1 MVKNT
6 IQYAGG
12 FLILILWVGL
22 VPAFAQ
28 IGSPIITNYPSA
40 VFGATAQTW
49 SIVQDKN
56 GNMFYGT
63 NVGVAKF
70 NGSEWSVYK
79 TPLNSAV
86 RSLAINNA
94 GIIYVGAT
102 REFGFLK
109 PNNLGKYEYV
119 SLSDSLPFKDFTVIL
134 KTFIIDDAVY
144 FLANHQKI
152 FKYRKGLVSEVK
164 LEGITYFRGFLINK
178 DIWLTD
184 KSYGFAR
191 LINDSVVFYDNP
203 KLTVDIY
210 TILPTDNDK
219 FLMGT
224 LKEGLFQYDVL
235 QKKWTKFE
243 NEADKL
249 LQLGNVYHATVLKN
263 GDLALATLKRG
274 VFIISADGKLK
285 YVFDKQS
292 GLINNATYFV
302 SSDAHSDL
310 WIAQEKG
317 ISHVELSVPFNRF
330 GVNSGIDGN
339 IQKLTIYNNNLYCG
353 TSSGIYCMPIDKEEP
368 WNHKT
373 FQQLSPDLIYNLDYC
388 QIQLPNSNQNI
399 LLASFLRDLAVVYP
413 DNHIESIHSTY
424 GCYSISTSVKHP
436 GRVFL
441 GGANGVEVLDLSI
454 ENGKVKV
461 DKSTQLT
468 KMTESIRKI
477 ITAPNGDLWI
487 QSAFNTLFRV
497 SFDEQESLNNYQV
510 FKYPQLSN
518 TYPGIILT
526 GMHRF
531 NGKIF
536 LTSNF
541 GIFSADISLLSLGKQ
556 AFEPDLSMGLN
567 FQKDSIAIQAME
579 KDAFGN
585 YWFASSIG
593 LLKYDISKDEIVLA
607 EFKRL
612 QGRAIQG
619 IHISNHLGVS
629 IISEE
634 DIFILNQ
641 NYQKTPEYNFKV
653 FFDEVEFGTDYLQ
666 QSFDGVFSSNCSLKQ
681 SIPSDQNNFL
691 IKYSAAFFQKSE
703 SITYRYMLE
712 GFEKQWSEPNKR
724 QTVNYTNLPPG
735 KYIFKV
741 RAENIYNKQSN
752 QAEFSFVIV
761 PPWYQKPV
769 ALISFFVFI
778 FALVW
783 LFVFL
788 YTLRLKNDK
797 KKLQAIIKEA
807 IHKEESQK
815 EEIEKQAGKLYLAN
829 LELQKLSLVASKTD
843 NAVSIMDNGGNI
855 EWVNEG
861 YSRLFGFS
869 FGEVIH
875 SKTDLLGEFADVTI
889 NEMVNLWFG
898 DRKPIIF
905 ENQKATKYGTKVW
918 VQTTL
923 TPVLDEHKQ
932 VKNLIAI
939 ETDISR
945 LKYAEFEIA
954 SQKDEIARQRDLA
967 LQQRDAITSQQ
978 KEIIDSIL
986 YAERIQKAVFNK
998 ETDLTVIFKDS
1009 FVYDKP
1015 RDIVSGDFFWV
1026 HEVDNLKLLAVVDST
1041 GHGIPGAFMS
1051 LIGFTFLNSIIKE
1064 NGILEPYQILNLMRE
1079 KVISS
1084 LGQKGDD
1091 NEAKDG
1097 MDVSICVIDTRQ
1109 KLITYAGANNK
1120 SYLINSQELIELEA
1134 DKMPISI
1141 YITAK
1146 QSFTQKQINYQPND
1160 VLYMFTDGYPDQFGG
1175 EHGKKFKSS
1184 RFKMLLKTLSKEN
1197 YNKQKTMLD
1206 IEFLRWK
1213 GALNQVDDI
1222 LIVGVNLE

>member
-1 MVKNT
+1 MLK
-6 IQYAGG
+6 
-12 FLILILWVGL
+12 
-22 VPAFAQ
+22 
-28 IGSPIITNYPSA
+28 IGNI
-40 VFGATAQTW
+40 
-49 SIVQDKN
+49 
-56 GNMFYGT
+56 
-63 NVGVAKF
+63 
-70 NGSEWSVYK
+70 
-79 TPLNSAV
+79 
-86 RSLAINNA
+86 
-94 GIIYVGAT
+94 
-102 REFGFLK
+102 
-109 PNNLGKYEYV
+109 
-119 SLSDSLPFKDFTVIL
+119 
-134 KTFIIDDAVY
+134 
-144 FLANHQKI
+144 
-152 FKYRKGLVSEVK
+152 
-164 LEGITYFRGFLINK
+164 
-178 DIWLTD
+178 
-184 KSYGFAR
+184 
-191 LINDSVVFYDNP
+191 
-203 KLTVDIY
+203 
-210 TILPTDNDK
+210 
-219 FLMGT
+219 
-224 LKEGLFQYDVL
+224 
-235 QKKWTKFE
+235 
-243 NEADKL
+243 
-249 LQLGNVYHATVLKN
+249 YHATVLKN
-263 GDLALATLKRG
+263 GDIALATLKRG
-274 VFIISADGKLK
+274 VLIISEVGKLK
-285 YVFDKQS
+285 YIFDKQS

-302 SSDAHSDL
+302 SNDAHNDL

-317 ISHVELSVPFNRF
+317 ISHLELSVPFNRF

-353 TSSGIYCMPIDKEEP
+353 TSSGIYYMPIDKEEP

-373 FQQLSPDLIYNLDYC
+373 FQQLSPELIYNLDYC
-388 QIQLPNSNQNI
+388 QIQFPNSKQNI

-413 DNHIESIHSTY
+413 DNRIESIHSIY
-424 GCYSISTSVKHP
+424 GCYSISTSVKRP
-436 GRVFL
+436 GRIFL
-441 GGANGVEVLDLSI
+441 GGANGLEVLDLSF

-461 DKSTQLT
+461 EKSTQLT
-468 KMTESIRKI
+468 KMSESIRKI
-477 ITAPNGDLWI
+477 IAVPNGDLWI
-487 QSAFNTLFRV
+487 QSAFNSLFRI
-497 SFDEQESLNNYQV
+497 SFDEQESLSNYQV
-510 FKYPQLSN
+510 YKYPQLSN

-526 GMHRF
+526 GMHHF

-541 GIFSADISLLSLGKQ
+541 GIFSADIALLSSGKQ
-556 AFEPDLSMGLN
+556 AFEPDLTMGLN
-567 FQKDSIAIQAME
+567 FQKDHIAVQSME
-579 KDAFGN
+579 KDAYGN

-607 EFKRL
+607 EYKRL

-629 IISEE
+629 VISEE

-653 FFDEVEFGTDYLQ
+653 FFDEVEFGMDYLQ
-666 QSFDGVFSSNCSLKQ
+666 QSFDGVFSSNFNLKQ
-681 SIPSDQNNFL
+681 SIPHDQNTFS
-691 IKYSAAFFQKSE
+691 IKFSAAFFQKSE
-703 SITYRYMLE
+703 SITYRYILD
-712 GFEKQWSEPNKR
+712 GFEKQWSEANKR
-724 QTVNYTNLPPG
+724 QTVNYTNLPSG
-735 KYIFKV
+735 KYVFKV
-741 RAENIYNKQSN
+741 RAENIYNKKSN
-752 QAEFSFVIV
+752 QAEFSFVII

-769 ALISFFVFI
+769 ALIAFFVFV
-778 FALVW
+778 FGLVW

-788 YTLRLKNDK
+788 YTLRLKKEK
-797 KKLQAIIKEA
+797 KKLQSIIKEA

-843 NAVSIMDNGGNI
+843 NAVSIMDYNGKI

-861 YSRLFGFS
+861 YTRLFGFT

-889 NEMVNLWFG
+889 NDMVNLWFG

-923 TPVLDEHKQ
+923 TPVLNENKQ
-932 VKNLIAI
+932 VKNLISI

-945 LKYAEFEIA
+945 LKYAESEIA
-954 SQKDEIARQRDLA
+954 SQKDEIARQRDIA

-998 ETDLTVIFKDS
+998 ESDLTAIFKDS
-1009 FVYDKP
+1009 FIYDKP

-1026 HEVDNLKLLAVVDST
+1026 HEVDNLKILAVVDST

-1051 LIGFTFLNSIIKE
+1051 LIGFTFLNHIIKE
-1064 NGILEPYQILNLMRE
+1064 NGILEPYQILNLLRE
-1079 KVISS
+1079 KVIAS

-1097 MDVSICVIDTRQ
+1097 MDVSICVIDTQ
-1109 KLITYAGANNK
+1109 KKQITYAGANNK
-1120 SYLINSQELIELEA
+1120 SYLVNSEGLIELEA

-1146 QSFTQKQINYQPND
+1146 QSFKQKMISYQSND

-1175 EHGKKFKSS
+1175 QHGKKFKSS
-1184 RFKMLLKTLSKEN
+1184 RFKKLLQTISKEN
-1197 YNKQKTMLD
+1197 YNNQKTMLD

>member
-6 IQYAGG
+6 IQYIGAL
-12 FLILILWVGL
+12 FILMLWIGL
-22 VPAFAQ
+22 FEAFAQ
-28 IGSPIITNYPSA
+28 IGSPIITNYPSTT
-40 VFGATAQTW
+40 FGTTAQTW
-49 SIVQDKN
+49 GIVQDHN
-56 GNMFYGT
+56 GNMFFGT

-70 NGSEWSVYK
+70 NGSEWTVYK
-79 TPLNSAV
+79 TPLHSAV
-86 RSLAINNA
+86 RSLAINTE

-109 PNNLGKYEYV
+109 PNIHGKYEYV
-119 SLSDSLPFKDFTVIL
+119 SLSDSLPVKDFSVIL
-134 KTFIIDDAVY
+134 KTFTVDDAVY

-152 FKYRKGLVSEVK
+152 FKYQQGLVSEIK
-164 LEGITYFRGFLINK
+164 LDKISYFRGFLLNK
-178 DIWLTD
+178 EIWLTD

-203 KLTVDIY
+203 KIPDDIY
-210 TILPTDNDK
+210 TMLPFDNEK
-219 FLMGT
+219 FLIGT
-224 LKEGLFQYDVL
+224 LKEGLYEYDIL
-235 QKKWTKFE
+235 QKKWAKFQ
-243 NEADKL
+243 NEADNM
-249 LQLGNVYHATVLKN
+249 LQIGNIYHATLLKN
-263 GDLALATLKRG
+263 GDIALATLKSG
-274 VFIISADGKLK
+274 VFIISEEGKLK

-302 SSDAHSDL
+302 SSDTHNDL

-353 TSSGIYCMPIDKEEP
+353 TSSGIYYMPINKEEP
-368 WNHKT
+368 WKHKT
-373 FQQLSPDLIYNLDYC
+373 FQQLSPELIYNLDYC
-388 QIQLPNSNQNI
+388 QIQLPNSKQNI

-413 DNHIESIHSTY
+413 DNRIESIHSIY

-436 GRVFL
+436 GRIFL
-441 GGANGVEVLDLSI
+441 GGANGLEVLDLSF

-461 DKSTQLT
+461 EKSTQLT
-468 KMTESIRKI
+468 KMSESIRKI
-477 ITAPNGDLWI
+477 LTVSNGDLWI
-487 QSAFNTLFRV
+487 QSAFNSLFRI
-497 SFDEQESLNNYQV
+497 SFDEQESLSSYQV
-510 FKYPQLSN
+510 YKYPQLSN
-518 TYPGIILT
+518 SYPGIILT
-526 GMHRF
+526 GMYCF
-531 NGKIF
+531 NGKIY

-541 GIFSADISLLSLGKQ
+541 GIFSADIALLSSGKQ
-556 AFEPDLSMGLN
+556 AFEPDLTMGLN
-567 FQKDSIAIQAME
+567 YQKDHIAVQAMD
-579 KDAFGN
+579 KDAYGN
-585 YWFASSIG
+585 YWFATSKG
-593 LLKYDISKDEIVLA
+593 LMKYDISKNEIALA
-607 EFKRL
+607 EYKRL

-629 IISEE
+629 VISEE

-653 FFDEVEFGTDYLQ
+653 FFDEVEFGMDYLQ
-666 QSFDGVFSSNCSLKQ
+666 QSFDGVFTSNYKLKQ
-681 SIPSDQNNFL
+681 SIPYDQNTFS
-691 IKYSAAFFQKSE
+691 IKFSAAFFQKSE
-703 SITYRYMLE
+703 SVSYRYILD
-712 GFEKQWSEPNKR
+712 GFEKQWSEANKR
-724 QTVNYTNLPPG
+724 QTVNYTNLPSG
-735 KYIFKV
+735 KYVFKV
-741 RAENIYNKQSN
+741 RAENIYNKVSN
-752 QAEFSFVIV
+752 QAEFSFEII
-761 PPWYQKPV
+761 PPWYQKPA
-769 ALISFFVFI
+769 ALITFFVFV
-778 FALVW
+778 FGLVW

-788 YTLRLKNDK
+788 YTLRLKKEK
-797 KKLQAIIKEA
+797 KKLQSIIKEA

-843 NAVSIMDNGGNI
+843 NAVSIMDNSGKI

-861 YSRLFGFS
+861 YTRLFGFS

-889 NEMVNLWFG
+889 NDMVNLWFG

-923 TPVLDEHKQ
+923 TPVLNENKQ
-932 VKNLIAI
+932 VKNLISI

-945 LKYAEFEIA
+945 LKYAETEIA
-954 SQKDEIARQRDLA
+954 AQKDEIARQRDLA

-998 ETDLTVIFKDS
+998 ESDLTAIFKDS

-1026 HEVDNLKLLAVVDST
+1026 HEVNNLKILAVVDST

-1051 LIGFTFLNSIIKE
+1051 LIGFTFLNNIIKE
-1064 NGILEPYQILNLMRE
+1064 NGILEPYQILNLLRE
-1079 KVISS
+1079 KVIAS

-1097 MDVSICVIDTRQ
+1097 MDVSICVIDTQ
-1109 KLITYAGANNK
+1109 KKLITYAGANNK
-1120 SYLINSQELIELEA
+1120 SYLVNSEGLIELEA

-1146 QSFTQKQINYQPND
+1146 QSFKQKQISYQSND

-1175 EHGKKFKSS
+1175 QHGKKFKSS
-1184 RFKMLLKTLSKEN
+1184 RFKKLLQTLSKEN
-1197 YNKQKTMLD
+1197 YNNQKTMLD